1 MAENSLDQSEYRIL
15 ELQYLTNE
23 FIYEV
28 AFLHVIRH
36 LLKQHIVLRH
46 AWVCPELMPNGESAS
61 SQE

>member
-28 AFLHVIRH
+28 AFLHVIKH
-36 LLKQHIVLRH
+36 LFKQHIVLRH
-46 AWVCPELMPNGESAS
+46 AWVCPKLMPNGESAS